1 MLKLISAVEA
11 EGPKGKVA
19 VVVGGAA
26 VTREEAE
33 QSGVLYGKTREDAV
47 ALAKKAI
54 EKLRRDA

>member
-1 MLKLISAVEA
+1 MLELISAVEA

-47 ALAKKAI
+47 ALAKK
-54 EKLRRDA
+54 L